1 MIKPRLALLLSLAP
15 ACAGDQQSTCDQA
28 AAHME
33 ACLPGLVAE
42 RPATCSASD
51 ETTARYVLSRTCDQL
66 LADAAD
72 GKADGVPTL
81 QGVRI
86 RNEGNLTYF
95 SIPLA
100 RTAADDRGALL
111 DQMVSQFDNK
121 MGDLNQQM
129 IAHGIDLSGVLTGQV
144 ATDFQN
150 NLTST
155 LDAIVASDQSSN
167 VAVEVG
173 DSVQNPTSLS
183 TWQRYV
189 IPQAFSVYFSAKFS
203 IDYGVGGGFSA
214 TVMPVVQ
221 PWLTL
226 AVDHTL
232 AQPKVVD
239 KQYEVNVDIIG
250 IPNVDIGFGAG
261 GGVALRAGVGAVFGP
276 LDEPHDVAGWG
287 IGLSATFTAPVIG
300 GLQGKFVTILKYPP
314 LFLLMLGYNSGTSGE
329 LEIHGN
335 LQKLMDLD
343 SFLAWIDSLV
353 SGHTATPDPNG
364 GTPGN

>member
-1 MIKPRLALLLSLAP
+1 MIKTLAASLLLVL
-15 ACAGDQQSTCDQA
+15 ACAQPSSPCDEA
-28 AAHME
+28 AAHLE
-33 ACLPGLVAE
+33 TCLPGLVAD
-42 RPATCSASD
+42 RPATCSGNDQIQA
-51 ETTARYVLSRTCDQL
+51 EYVLSRTCQQL
-66 LADAAD
+66 LLDASD

-100 RTAADDRGALL
+100 RVASDDRGALL
-111 DQMVSQFDNK
+111 DQMVQQFDTK
-121 MGDLNQQM
+121 MGELNGQM
-129 IAHGIDLSGVLTGQV
+129 IAHGIDLSSVLTGD
-144 ATDFQN
+144 AAAEFQA
-150 NLTST
+150 NLKST

-173 DSVQNPTSLS
+173 DTTSNPTELS
-183 TWQRYV
+183 SWERYV

-232 AQPKVVD
+232 AQPTVVD
-239 KQYEVNVDIIG
+239 KEYEVNVDVIG

-261 GGVALRAGVGAVFGP
+261 GGVAFRVGLAAAFGP
-276 LDEPHDVAGWG
+276 LDEPADLAGWG
-287 IGLSATFTAPVIG
+287 IGLSATATAPVIG
-300 GLQGKFVTILKYPP
+300 GLQGKFVTILRYPP
-314 LFLLMLGYNSGTSGE
+314 LLLLMLGYNTGTSGE
-329 LEIHGN
+329 LEVHGN

-343 SFLAWIDSLV
+343 SFLMWIDSLV
-353 SGHTATPDPNG
+353 AGHSATPN
-364 GTPGN
+364 TN